1 MLEHHACVTARC
13 DQCGRFY
20 GDDLDTGAAYFR
32 TAADALEVITMAFS
46 RDEVTWV
53 VSQDGRLR
61 CAQCESQRLCT
72 ESGHNWS
79 TWLPCLP
86 DGADEVCSD
95 QFRYCRRYCDAH
107 EVKHGIAPGSGE
119 AA

>member
-1 MLEHHACVTARC
+1 MTARC